1 MTVVSEL
8 REILGPDRV
17 LSEPLERYLYGT
29 DGGVS
34 RGEVSV
40 VALPETTAEVS
51 AVVKVANRHHL
62 PIVPRG
68 AGTGLSGG
76 AAPAEPSLVVA
87 VTRMT
92 TVEIDHANRTA
103 WVGPGVINL
112 ELSKLTDP
120 SGLHFAPDPSSQS
133 ACTIGGN
140 VANNSGGPHCLAE
153 GTTTSHVLAVELV
166 TADGEILVLGGAA
179 PDPIGL
185 DLRAV
190 VVGSE
195 GMLGIITR
203 ALVKLTPNPPHV
215 RTILAAF
222 PTMKDAVATATGIIG
237 RGVVPA
243 ALEIMDQRMTQAV
256 ENFVGAGFPT
266 EAAAVLLAEVAGHA
280 AAVEAEAALVEEVAR
295 ENHTTILRVA
305 ADEAERAKLWLGRK
319 SAFGAV
325 AQMAPDYYLHDTVV
339 PRTRLVE
346 VMQKVYEIA
355 DEYGVEMLNVF
366 HAGDG
371 NLHPLVAFDASQEGE
386 LERVHDAM
394 EQVARACIDAGG
406 ALSGE
411 HGIGLEKR
419 DLMPLLYS
427 ESDLD
432 AQARLR
438 EAFDPDGL
446 FNPGKVLPEGSRC
459 MDLGRPVPEG
469 VWV

>member
-222 PTMKDAVATATGIIG
+222 
-237 RGVVPA
+237 R
-243 ALEIMDQRMTQAV
+243 R
-256 ENFVGAGFPT
+256 
-266 EAAAVLLAEVAGHA
+266 
-280 AAVEAEAALVEEVAR
+280 
-295 ENHTTILRVA
+295 
-305 ADEAERAKLWLGRK
+305 
-319 SAFGAV
+319 
-325 AQMAPDYYLHDTVV
+325 
-339 PRTRLVE
+339 
-346 VMQKVYEIA
+346 
-355 DEYGVEMLNVF
+355 
-366 HAGDG
+366 
-371 NLHPLVAFDASQEGE
+371 
-386 LERVHDAM
+386 
-394 EQVARACIDAGG
+394 
-406 ALSGE
+406 
-411 HGIGLEKR
+411 
-419 DLMPLLYS
+419 
-427 ESDLD
+427 
-432 AQARLR
+432 
-438 EAFDPDGL
+438 
-446 FNPGKVLPEGSRC
+446 
-459 MDLGRPVPEG
+459 
-469 VWV
+469 